1 MVFAE
6 IPQTRADLD
15 QAFDRVHRLGQ
26 ERECV
31 ATVFSLAWPTSG
43 DEDLLEAL
51 LRWRDAGSR
60 VLDGREGE
68 ARWDWQVSV
77 RDDRNLAA

>member
-1 MVFAE
+1 MFAE

-15 QAFDRVHRLGQ
+15 QAVDRVHRFGQ
-26 ERECV
+26 ERECM
-31 ATVFSLAWPTSG
+31 ATVFALDWESSG
-43 DEDLLEAL
+43 DEDLLDAL
-51 LRWRDAGSR
+51 LRWRDAAA

-77 RDDRNLAA
+77 RHDRKLAA